1 MEWIYNK
8 VFMMENQIL
17 FYIYVF
23 LIILMILITAWLVYK
38 EVKKESGN

>member
-8 VFMMENQIL
+8 SFMMENQIL

>member
-8 VFMMENQIL
+8 AFMMENQIL